1 MLPPKVA
8 SLYEQILAQ
17 GTSGTERFYAA
28 LRKRG
33 IEPVPDP
40 TRNAID
46 LYASNPVILHGNI
59 VQKMTEDANRFCETL
74 RETVPDAAS
83 LMSRAPQALQQSFA
97 SIDVAEQII
106 ASLQNAHPLT
116 MLDGFLIET
125 DQGLFPQYLEW
136 QTAGSYLT
144 LGRWVMECAATA
156 WPKIHRYSTLTASPG
171 LTLENFSAQLRAY
184 YLKGIEDDARQ
195 GVILDYCPH
204 QQVTRREFYAI
215 QELTGGP
222 ERGMGILDPREIV
235 MANGRPHYHRDGT
248 LIPIARAYSR
258 LVFSEMLR
266 ILSETTPAEQ
276 VSIRQFFGDANHVT
290 WINHPLHFF
299 YGSKA
304 DLPEFWSRGLSSA
317 IPECRLITSEFIE
330 SLLKSYAP
338 DHALDGF
345 VMKPKDLQSG
355 LHVSLDPKVSQLQQ
369 GWILQKQIHP
379 AACHLTLY
387 GFRTPEIR
395 IMCLPDAAGKLI
407 TGLVFTRVKS
417 PEVFFTGAGHTAQ
430 LNIPGTGE
438 GYAIVVYD

>member
-8 SLYEQILAQ
+8 SLYEQILAH
-17 GTSGTERFYAA
+17 GISGTERFYDA

-33 IEPVPDP
+33 IEPVPDA

-46 LYASNPVILHGNI
+46 LYASNPVILHGSI
-59 VQKMTEDANRFCETL
+59 VQKMTEDANRFCDVL

-83 LMSRAPQALQQSFA
+83 LMSRAPEPLQQSFA
-97 SIDVAEQII
+97 SFEVAEQII
-106 ASLQNAHPLT
+106 ASLRNAHPLT

-125 DQGLFPQYLEW
+125 DKGLSPEYLEW
-136 QTAGSYLT
+136 QTAGAYLT
-144 LGRWVMECAATA
+144 LGRWVLECAATA
-156 WPKIHRYSTLTASPG
+156 WPEINRYSTLAAWPG
-171 LTLENFSAQLRAY
+171 LTLEKFSAQLRAY
-184 YLKGIEDDARQ
+184 YLQGIEDDARQ
-195 GVILDYCPH
+195 GVILDYHPH

-215 QELTGGP
+215 QELTGGSKL
-222 ERGMGILDPREIV
+222 GMGILDPREIV
-235 MANGRPHYHRDGT
+235 ITNGRPHYHRDGK

-258 LVFSEMLR
+258 LVYSEMLR
-266 ILSETTPAEQ
+266 LLAETTPSEQ
-276 VSIRQFFGDANHVT
+276 ASITQFFGNANVT

-304 DLPEFWSRGLSSA
+304 DLTDFWSRGLSSA
-317 IPECRLITSEFIE
+317 IPECRLISSEFIE
-330 SLLKSYAP
+330 SQLKLYGP
-338 DHALDGF
+338 DHALAGF

-355 LHVSLDPKVSQLQQ
+355 LHVYLNPRVSELQE
-369 GWILQKQIHP
+369 GWILQKQIHA

-387 GFRTPEIR
+387 GSRTPEVR
-395 IMCLPDAAGKLI
+395 IMCLPDAEGKLI

-430 LNIPGTGE
+430 LNIAGTGE